1 MAAVHELPS
10 GSGFLGGQVV
20 KAMKRTVLLAKAFR
34 ARVGRHV
41 RAGVGSGEGS
51 AVFEVADHPR
61 FGVAQ
66 QRCVGRKRL
75 EVSRGE
81 KGQRFCVDPSDR
93 RGENRLG
100 CAS

>member
-1 MAAVHELPS
+1 MPSWHVSDPKFQRELE
-10 GSGFLGGQVV
+10 V
-20 KAMKRTVLLAKAFR
+20 AKA
-34 ARVGRHV
+34 
-41 RAGVGSGEGS
+41 

-66 QRCVGRKRL
+66 QRCAGRKRL

-81 KGQRFCVDPSDR
+81 KGQRFCVDPADR